1 MTAQTIRQPES
12 TAPDRQQADRN
23 VCPTRRP
30 WSPSRDEHSIHW
42 WVKFQGRSQAE
53 VANDYGIHQGTVSR
67 IIDRYE
73 RWQIRVAQ
81 QAEGRLTPEERLRA
95 QRWLTLE
102 RNEKILGS
110 CLRIAEKTEGFID
123 SSKSTTQRPQSYP
136 TAEREVR
143 SEHFEIDR
151 TGMVSRFL
159 RLAFKINMEQFK
171 LVKQNVEP
179 PLPPLSDEELEAEML
194 AAAAAEEEIEQARL
208 KRQNLHEERE
218 RRQQEHNDQIEAEMQ
233 ARADEIYR
241 RLKAQQVAER
251 RILAEEAGGQRTGDR
266 GQRTGGRGQGTGD
279 RRQRTGDRGQETE
292 DRGQETGGRGQG
304 TGDRGQEPVHADQP
318 TTDHRPTEPADHLPE
333 GACAHNAHIAE
344 EPELDATDELES
356 TCDENCD
363 ASKSPNHAR
372 MNGQPQRVGQAFQPA
387 AADKNVCPT
396 PPPGKPALSEL
407 RMTPAEPP
415 NLAALPR

>member
-251 RILAEEAGGQRTGDR
+251 RILAEDAEAEGQRT
-266 GQRTGGRGQGTGD
+266 
-279 RRQRTGDRGQETE
+279 E
-292 DRGQETGGRGQG
+292 
-304 TGDRGQEPVHADQP
+304 DRGQEPVHTDQP
-318 TTDHRPTEPADHLPE
+318 TTDHRPTEPADHLSE

-344 EPELDATDELES
+344 EPELDATGEEPC
-356 TCDENCD
+356 TYDENGR
-363 ASKSPNHAR
+363 ARENPNHAR
-372 MNGQPQRVGQAFQPA
+372 MNGQPRRVGQAFQPA